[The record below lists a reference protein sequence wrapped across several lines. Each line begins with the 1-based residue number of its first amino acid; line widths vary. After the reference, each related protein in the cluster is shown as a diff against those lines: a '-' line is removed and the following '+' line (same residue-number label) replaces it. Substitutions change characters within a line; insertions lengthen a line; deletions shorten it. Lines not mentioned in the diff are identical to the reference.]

1 MELPKI
7 AKRIRKK
14 LKTIDI
20 ESITKYLNS
29 KKYTTMYIGTAQGDT
44 IICTLGLEEYI
55 TRKAFTYNS
64 GARFVFVQ
72 NDMSESEKQ
81 YLLLHELCHIELGHT
96 DDNQILNSLQ
106 KERQAEAL
114 AYYVETPTK
123 FNVSKI
129 SSSILMFLVGAL
141 TVSAGIINFAP
152 QEHLIAVQTIQN
164 DETETISILN
174 DSGRYDEYVFIT
186 PKGSCFHKEGCRY
199 LDENAIEIEQSKI
212 EKTHQPCSVCHK

>member
-7 AKRIRKK
+7 AKRIRRK

-20 ESITKYLNS
+20 VSITKYLS
-29 KKYTTMYIGTAQGDT
+29 FKKYSTLYIGTAQGDAT
-44 IICTLGLEEYI
+44 LCSLGLDEYI
-55 TRKAFTYNS
+55 TRKAFTYNA

-114 AYYVETPTK
+114 AYYVETPPK
-123 FNVSKI
+123 FNVVKML
-129 SSSILMFLVGAL
+129 SSVIMFLVGAL
-141 TVSAGIINFAP
+141 TLYSGIMHFVP
-152 QEHLIAVQTIQN
+152 QQQLIAIETIQY
-164 DETETISILN
+164 DETETISNLDNN
-174 DSGRYDEYVFIT
+174 DGCDEYVYFT
-186 PKGSCFHKEGCRY
+186 PKGNCFHKEGCRY
-199 LDENAIEIEQSKI
+199 LGENAIEIERSKI

>member
-1 MELPKI
+1 MELSKM

-20 ESITKYLNS
+20 ESITKYLS
-29 KKYTTMYIGTAQGDT
+29 TKKYTTMYIGTAQGDAT
-44 IICTLGLEEYI
+44 LCSLGLDEYI
-55 TRKAFTYNS
+55 TRKAFTYNA
-64 GARFVFVQ
+64 GVRFVFVQ
-72 NDMSESEKQ
+72 NEMSESEKQ

-96 DDNQILNSLQ
+96 EDNQILNSLQ

-114 AYYVETPTK
+114 AYYVETPPK
-123 FNVSKI
+123 FNEVKMLSA
-129 SSSILMFLVGAL
+129 ILMFLVGAL
-141 TVSAGIINFAP
+141 TVSEGIMHFVP
-152 QEHLIAVQTIQN
+152 KQQLIAIETIQHY
-164 DETETISILN
+164 ETETISILDNN
-174 DSGRYDEYVFIT
+174 DRYDEYVYIT